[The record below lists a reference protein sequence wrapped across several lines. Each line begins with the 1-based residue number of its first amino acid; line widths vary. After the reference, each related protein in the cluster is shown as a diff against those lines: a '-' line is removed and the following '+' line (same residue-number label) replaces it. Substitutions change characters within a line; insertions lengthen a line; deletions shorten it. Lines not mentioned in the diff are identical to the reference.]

1 MNMHSPESAAFPSGS
16 AAPPPGSTAPP
27 PGSATSPAHAPAA
40 PGPATAAPSVNSFQV
55 DLRGLVDLLSHHL
68 YSSPRVYVRELLQNA
83 VDAVTARLA
92 HDPGAPQRIRLTATG
107 DAVVMQDSGI
117 GLTSDE
123 VHTLLATIGRSS
135 KRDGLENARQE
146 FLGQFG
152 IGLLACFVV
161 ARQIRV
167 VSRSARKPDEPPV
180 EWLAT
185 DDGSYT
191 VRTLPHEAHPEPG
204 TTVRLEPRIGAEEW
218 TDPDRVLELAQN
230 FGSLLPHDVTF
241 TGPDATDRPVT
252 ERPAAW
258 DRPHPTPTARRVALA
273 GHCSRVFGF
282 SPLDSIDLDLPVAG
296 VRGVAYVLPAATS
309 PAHRAVHRV
318 YLKGMLLTD
327 RADNLLPDWAFFV
340 RVVLDTDTLRP
351 TASRENLY
359 DDETLA
365 AVREALGVRIRQ
377 WLAELAAGEPDRL
390 ASFLAV
396 HHLGVKS
403 MARHDADLFAL
414 MLPWLP
420 FETTDG
426 QVTLDEF
433 VSAHPHV
440 HFTPTVEE
448 FRQVSPIAAAH
459 GLGVVNGGYT
469 YDADLIALLP
479 QVRQD
484 VTVSELD
491 AGAVT
496 AQLDPVEPRQ
506 ELALAGFLATARTR
520 LDALGCDVTLRA
532 FQPVTVPAL
541 FLDDRQ
547 ARHERD
553 RAAAEEG
560 ADALWSDILGAL
572 RGSAPRARLVL
583 NHNNPLVRR
592 IAAITDGELA
602 GTAVESLY
610 GQALLMAQRP
620 LRPADS
626 SLLNR
631 AFLGL
636 LEWATH
642 PVTARQTDT
651 SEEGDK

>member
-1 MNMHSPESAAFPSGS
+1 MNPDASVPSDAS
-16 AAPPPGSTAPP
+16 DASD
-27 PGSATSPAHAPAA
+27 
-40 PGPATAAPSVNSFQV
+40 PSVPAVNTFQV

-83 VDAVTARLA
+83 VDATTARLL
-92 HDPGAPQRIRLTATG
+92 HEPGAPLRIRLIADGST
-107 DAVVMQDSGI
+107 VVMEDSGI

-161 ARQIRV
+161 AQRIRV
-167 VSRSARKPDEPPV
+167 VSRSARTPDAPPV
-180 EWLAT
+180 EWLAR

-191 VRTLPHEAHPEPG
+191 VRTLPHEARPEPG
-204 TTVRLEPRIGAEEW
+204 TTVHLEPRPGAEEW
-218 TDPDRVLELAQN
+218 TDPRRVAELAADY
-230 FGSLLPHDVTF
+230 GSLLPHDVTF
-241 TGPDATDRPVT
+241 TGPEATDRPLT
-252 ERPAAW
+252 ERPAVW
-258 DRPHPTPTARRVALA
+258 DRTYPTPTARRVALA
-273 GHCSRVFGF
+273 GHCARVFGF
-282 SPLDSIDLDLPVAG
+282 TPLDSIELDLPVAG

-309 PAHRAVHRV
+309 PAQRAAHRV

-327 RADNLLPDWAFFV
+327 RADNLLPDWAFFA

-359 DDETLA
+359 DDETLT
-365 AVREALGVRIRQ
+365 AVREALGARIRN
-377 WLAELAAGEPDRL
+377 WLTELAAGDPDRL
-390 ASFLAV
+390 AAFLGV

-403 MARHDADLFAL
+403 MARHDTELFAL

-420 FETTDG
+420 FETSDG
-426 QVTLDEF
+426 RVTLDEF
-433 VSAHPHV
+433 ARTHPRI
-440 HFTPTVEE
+440 HFTRTVEE

-469 YDADLIALLP
+469 YDADLLALLP
-479 QVRQD
+479 HIREG
-484 VTVSELD
+484 VTVTELD
-491 AGAVT
+491 ASAVT
-496 AQLDPVEPRQ
+496 AQLDPVDARR
-506 ELALAGFLATARTR
+506 ELALAPFLATARTR
-520 LDALGCDVTLRA
+520 LDALGCDVALRSYH
-532 FQPVTVPAL
+532 PVTVPAL
-541 FLDDRQ
+541 FLDDRE

-560 ADALWSDILGAL
+560 ADQLWSGILGAL

-583 NHNNPLVRR
+583 NDNNPLVRR
-592 IAAITDGELA
+592 IAAITDEELT

-620 LRPADS
+620 LRPSDT

-642 PVTARQTDT
+642 PLAAPTGTPGTGTSAQTGT
-651 SEEGDK
+651 PAAAHEEGDK

>member
-1 MNMHSPESAAFPSGS
+1 MHETSAPSGL
-16 AAPPPGSTAPP
+16 AANT
-27 PGSATSPAHAPAA
+27 
-40 PGPATAAPSVNSFQV
+40 FQV

-83 VDAVTARLA
+83 VDAMTARRALEP
-92 HDPGAPQRIRLTATG
+92 DAPVRIRLTATG
-107 DAVVMQDSGI
+107 GAVTIEDTGI
-117 GLTSDE
+117 GLTDDE

-135 KRDGLENARQE
+135 KRDGLESARQE

-167 VSRSARKPDEPPV
+167 VSRSARTPGRPPV

-191 VRTLPHEAHPEPG
+191 VRTLPDEARPEPG
-204 TTVRLEPRIGAEEW
+204 TTVHLEPRPGAEEW
-218 TDPDRVLELAQN
+218 TAPQRVEELARD
-230 FGSLLPHDVTF
+230 FGSLLAHEVTF
-241 TGPDATDRPVT
+241 AGPDGAARPVTDRPAVW
-252 ERPAAW
+252 ERA
-258 DRPHPTPTARRVALA
+258 HPTPAARRVALA
-273 GHCSRVFGF
+273 GHCARVFGF
-282 SPLDSIDLDLPVAG
+282 TPLDSIDLDLPVAG
-296 VRGVAYVLPAATS
+296 VRGVAYVLPSATS
-309 PAHRAVHRV
+309 PAHRAAHRV
-318 YLKGMLLTD
+318 HLKGMLLTD

-365 AVREALGVRIRQ
+365 AVREALGARIRE
-377 WLAELAAGEPDRL
+377 WLTELAAGDPERL
-390 ASFLAV
+390 AAFLTV

-403 MARHDADLFAL
+403 LARHDPALLEL

-420 FETTDG
+420 FETSDG
-426 QVTLDEF
+426 RMTLDEF
-433 VSAHPHV
+433 VAAHPEV
-440 HFTPTVEE
+440 HFTRTVEE

-459 GLGVVNGGYT
+459 GLGIVNGGYT
-469 YDADLIALLP
+469 YDADLVAMLP
-479 QVRQD
+479 LIRGGVS
-484 VTVSELD
+484 VSELD

-496 AQLDPVEPRQ
+496 AQLDSVPPHQ
-506 ELALAGFLATARTR
+506 ELALASFLATARGK
-520 LDALGCDVTLRA
+520 LDPLGCDVALRCY
-532 FQPVTVPAL
+532 QPITVPAL

-553 RAAAEEG
+553 RASAEAE
-560 ADALWSDILGAL
+560 ADALWTDILGAL
-572 RGSAPRARLVL
+572 RGAAPRARLVL

-592 IAAITDGELA
+592 IASIPDPELA

-620 LRPADS
+620 LRPADTA
-626 SLLNR
+626 LLNR

-642 PVTARQTDT
+642 STGRPAAGAAPEDQQ
-651 SEEGDK
+651 

>member
-1 MNMHSPESAAFPSGS
+1 MNLSASDS
-16 AAPPPGSTAPP
+16 
-27 PGSATSPAHAPAA
+27 
-40 PGPATAAPSVNSFQV
+40 SVNTFQV

-92 HDPGAPQRIRLTATG
+92 HDPAAPVAIRLSATG
-107 DAVVMQDSGI
+107 DAVVMEDSGI
-117 GLTSDE
+117 GLTSEE
-123 VHTLLATIGRSS
+123 VHSLLATIGRSS
-135 KRDGLENARQE
+135 KRDGLESARRE

-167 VSRSARKPDEPPV
+167 VSRSARRPEEPPV
-180 EWLAT
+180 EWVAS

-191 VRTLPHEAHPEPG
+191 VRTLPHDARTEPG
-204 TTVRLEPRIGAEEW
+204 TTVRLEPRPGAEEW
-218 TDPDRVLELAQN
+218 TDPERVRALARD

-241 TGPDATDRPVT
+241 TGPDDAARPLT
-252 ERPAAW
+252 ERPAVW
-258 DRPHPTPTARRVALA
+258 DRPYPTPTARRVALA
-273 GHCSRVFGF
+273 GHCAQVFGF
-282 SPLDSIDLDLPVAG
+282 TPLDSIDLDIPLAG
-296 VRGVAYVLPAATS
+296 VRGVAYVLPSATS
-309 PAHRAVHRV
+309 PAGRAAHRV
-318 YLKGMLLTD
+318 YLKGMLLTE

-351 TASRENLY
+351 TASREHLY

-365 AVREALGVRIRQ
+365 AVRDALGTRIRA
-377 WLAELAAGEPDRL
+377 WLGDLAAGDPERL
-390 ASFLAV
+390 AAFLAV

-403 MARHDADLFAL
+403 LARHDAELFSL
-414 MLPWLP
+414 MLSWLP
-420 FETTDG
+420 FETSDG
-426 QVTLDEF
+426 RVTLDEF
-433 VSAHPHV
+433 TRAHPRV
-440 HFTPTVEE
+440 HFTRTVEE
-448 FRQVSPIAAAH
+448 FRQVAPIAAAH

-469 YDADLIALLP
+469 YDSDLVALLP
-479 QVRQD
+479 RVRD
-484 VTVSELD
+484 GVTVAELD

-496 AQLDPVEPRQ
+496 AHLDPVGPAE
-506 ELALAGFLATARTR
+506 ELALAAFLATARTR
-520 LDALGCDVTLRA
+520 LDPLGCDVALRA
-532 FQPVTVPAL
+532 FQPVSVPAL
-541 FLDDRQ
+541 FLDDRE

-553 RAAAEEG
+553 RAEAEEG
-560 ADALWSDILGAL
+560 ADGLWSDILGAL

-592 IAAITDGELA
+592 IAGITDTDLA

-620 LRPADS
+620 LRPADT

-642 PVTARQTDT
+642 PTTAP
-651 SEEGDK
+651 SEGDQ